1 MKAMET
7 DDLVKSQLLQKAAQ
21 QRQEIES
28 EMHEITDRTEKVLTN
43 ALIIGGA
50 LALTYFLV
58 RGFSAKKKRKA
69 RKAKAKAKA
78 TGVDDAEETEVYEES
93 GPAVTLTKRRKSVKK
108 RAITITIA
116 ILAIARAMSSFNS
129 YFTNS
134 SRVSMYP
141 VRLLISPSS
150 LKNFSNVSFNMFPL
164 YG

>member
-69 RKAKAKAKA
+69 RKAKVKAKA
-78 TGVDDAEETEVYEES
+78 TEVDGEEETEVYEAS
-93 GPAVTLTKRRKSVKK
+93 GPSQILSQIGTAVASQATMILLDLAKEKLMEYLQAQAQKK
-108 RAITITIA
+108 ADE
-116 ILAIARAMSSFNS
+116 NS
-129 YFTNS
+129 
-134 SRVSMYP
+134 
-141 VRLLISPSS
+141 
-150 LKNFSNVSFNMFPL
+150 
-164 YG
+164 

>member
-21 QRQEIES
+21 QREEIES

-69 RKAKAKAKA
+69 RKSKAKVKA
-78 TGVDDAEETEVYEES
+78 TEVDDAEEAEVYEES
-93 GPAVTLTKRRKSVKK
+93 GPARILSQIGTAVASQATMILLDLAKEKLMEYLQAQAQKK
-108 RAITITIA
+108 ADE
-116 ILAIARAMSSFNS
+116 NS
-129 YFTNS
+129 
-134 SRVSMYP
+134 
-141 VRLLISPSS
+141 
-150 LKNFSNVSFNMFPL
+150 
-164 YG
+164 

>member
-28 EMHEITDRTEKVLTN
+28 EIHEITDRTEKVLTN

-69 RKAKAKAKA
+69 RKAKVKAKA

-93 GPAVTLTKRRKSVKK
+93 GPARILSQIGTAVASQATMILLDLAKEKLMEYLQAQAQKK
-108 RAITITIA
+108 ADE
-116 ILAIARAMSSFNS
+116 NS
-129 YFTNS
+129 
-134 SRVSMYP
+134 
-141 VRLLISPSS
+141 
-150 LKNFSNVSFNMFPL
+150 
-164 YG
+164 

>member
-21 QRQEIES
+21 QREEIES

-69 RKAKAKAKA
+69 RKAKAKVKA
-78 TGVDDAEETEVYEES
+78 TEVDDAEEAEVYEES
-93 GPAVTLTKRRKSVKK
+93 GPARILSQIGTAVASQATMILLDLAKEKLMEYLQAQAQKK
-108 RAITITIA
+108 ADE
-116 ILAIARAMSSFNS
+116 NS
-129 YFTNS
+129 
-134 SRVSMYP
+134 
-141 VRLLISPSS
+141 
-150 LKNFSNVSFNMFPL
+150 
-164 YG
+164 

>member
-69 RKAKAKAKA
+69 RKAKVKAKVA
-78 TGVDDAEETEVYEES
+78 EVDGEEETEVYEPS
-93 GPAVTLTKRRKSVKK
+93 GPSQILSQIGTAVASQATMILLDLAKEKLMEYLQAQAQKK
-108 RAITITIA
+108 ADE
-116 ILAIARAMSSFNS
+116 NS
-129 YFTNS
+129 
-134 SRVSMYP
+134 
-141 VRLLISPSS
+141 
-150 LKNFSNVSFNMFPL
+150 
-164 YG
+164 

>member
-21 QRQEIES
+21 QREEIES

-69 RKAKAKAKA
+69 RKAKAKVKA
-78 TGVDDAEETEVYEES
+78 TEVDDAEEAEVYEES
-93 GPAVTLTKRRKSVKK
+93 GPARILSQIGTAVASQTTMILLDLAKEKLMEYLQAQAQKK
-108 RAITITIA
+108 ADE
-116 ILAIARAMSSFNS
+116 NS
-129 YFTNS
+129 
-134 SRVSMYP
+134 
-141 VRLLISPSS
+141 
-150 LKNFSNVSFNMFPL
+150 
-164 YG
+164 

>member
-93 GPAVTLTKRRKSVKK
+93 GPARILSQIGTAVASQATMILLDLAKEKLMEYLQAQAQKK
-108 RAITITIA
+108 ADE
-116 ILAIARAMSSFNS
+116 NS
-129 YFTNS
+129 
-134 SRVSMYP
+134 
-141 VRLLISPSS
+141 
-150 LKNFSNVSFNMFPL
+150 
-164 YG
+164 

>member
-93 GPAVTLTKRRKSVKK
+93 GPARIFSQIGTAVASQATMILLDLAKEKLMEYLQAQAQKK
-108 RAITITIA
+108 ADE
-116 ILAIARAMSSFNS
+116 NS
-129 YFTNS
+129 
-134 SRVSMYP
+134 
-141 VRLLISPSS
+141 
-150 LKNFSNVSFNMFPL
+150 
-164 YG
+164 